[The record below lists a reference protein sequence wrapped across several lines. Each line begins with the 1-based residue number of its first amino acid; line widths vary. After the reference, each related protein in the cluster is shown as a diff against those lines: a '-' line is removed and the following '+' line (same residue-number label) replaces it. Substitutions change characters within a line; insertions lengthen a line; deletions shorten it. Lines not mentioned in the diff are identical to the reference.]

1 MTYCILLSSV
11 HDDEIVAE
19 KPLTLAR
26 LSYAEWH
33 ILKHSVLN

>member
-1 MTYCILLSSV
+1 MTYCIHFSSV

-26 LSYAEWH
+26 LSHAEWH
-33 ILKHSVLN
+33 ILKHSLC